1 MAASTEPKDAPMF
14 TEKTLP
20 ILADGYNNLPPHV
33 FAGFRIVQND
43 DGDWVGRLEVD
54 DNTGRGGYLHGG
66 LTYAFLDVISS
77 YLLEAH
83 VGPWFYGR
91 TIDTQASMLRAPRIG
106 TIVEFR
112 GQVDRVAGGIAQT
125 RAEAW
130 ALLPDGPKLVATGSA
145 SKAIMDRRE
154 RPRIGDIDLAKV
166 T

>member
-54 DNTGRGGYLHGG
+54 DNTGRGGYLHG
-66 LTYAFLDVISS
+66 
-77 YLLEAH
+77 
-83 VGPWFYGR
+83 GPWFYGR